1 MFTSRVFGRA
11 LLSAVKSESSSASSA
26 AAAAAAASATARIAR
41 NPLEQFFEL
50 DRNTEDEKPIVY
62 GKKKFKFF

>member
-11 LLSAVKSESSSASSA
+11 LLSAVKSESSSASSSA

-62 GKKKFKFF
+62 GKKNF